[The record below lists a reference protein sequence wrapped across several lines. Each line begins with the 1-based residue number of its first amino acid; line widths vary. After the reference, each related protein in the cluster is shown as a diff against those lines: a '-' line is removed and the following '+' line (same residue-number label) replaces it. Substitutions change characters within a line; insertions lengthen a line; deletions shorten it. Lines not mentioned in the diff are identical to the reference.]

1 MQYELRHQVIPAKR
15 QTYQNV
21 IDRLGD
27 QPVSRY
33 LEGTLDV
40 QPREHFHYRPTWMPN
55 RELYDER
62 FSALRL
68 TDSYRFTDPRQYY
81 YTTYVAARAGLHD
94 DFGKTLSY
102 LEERALLAR
111 LPAGWQALLSSIVVP
126 LRHYESGA
134 QLVSVAGARF
144 AYGTSLEQCC
154 SFAAFDRIGNAQ
166 MLSRVGIAL
175 GGGTRDELET
185 AKRAWVDGAH
195 LQPLRRLVEEIMVL
209 DDWAESLLA
218 IDLVDSL
225 VYPLVYRGLDEHA
238 LLGGA
243 VAYSL
248 VAQHFSAW
256 FADQRKWI
264 DALVATWATDPEH
277 ATANRAALG
286 HVLATWAG
294 RAYSAVA
301 ALAAA
306 VDNHLPMAETSAAL
320 AATAESRRSRGPVSS
335 EVLPRERGAAPRIHR
350 PPGIGGEPRPHR
362 SHRGGQPGGDDP
374 SPARPDQAAGSGSD
388 RHQPGERRGAAGSR
402 VGDR

>member
-55 RELYDER
+55 RELHDER

-144 AYGTSLEQCC
+144 AYG
-154 SFAAFDRIGNAQ
+154 
-166 MLSRVGIAL
+166 SR
-175 GGGTRDELET
+175 
-185 AKRAWVDGAH
+185 
-195 LQPLRRLVEEIMVL
+195 
-209 DDWAESLLA
+209 
-218 IDLVDSL
+218 
-225 VYPLVYRGLDEHA
+225 
-238 LLGGA
+238 
-243 VAYSL
+243 
-248 VAQHFSAW
+248 
-256 FADQRKWI
+256 
-264 DALVATWATDPEH
+264 
-277 ATANRAALG
+277 
-286 HVLATWAG
+286 
-294 RAYSAVA
+294 
-301 ALAAA
+301 
-306 VDNHLPMAETSAAL
+306 
-320 AATAESRRSRGPVSS
+320 
-335 EVLPRERGAAPRIHR
+335 
-350 PPGIGGEPRPHR
+350 
-362 SHRGGQPGGDDP
+362 
-374 SPARPDQAAGSGSD
+374 
-388 RHQPGERRGAAGSR
+388 
-402 VGDR
+402 

>member
-1 MQYELRHQVIPAKR
+1 VQYELRHQVIPAKR

-320 AATAESRRSRGPVSS
+320 AATAESQRSRGPVSS
-335 EVLPRERGAAPRIHR
+335 EVLPRERGASPRIHR
-350 PPGIGGEPRPHR
+350 PPGIGGEPRAHR